1 MRSPT
6 NDRYESPWWWLF
18 FCFVVDILLAVEA
31 NDDRVVGVEG
41 LWINNT
47 RFWPRR
53 LQQPLFGFRE
63 DRWICNGGSHHKL
76 VIVVAL
82 LAQFFWQ
89 WLLGG
94 CRVQKIWIVSSL
106 LRLHFLWFNRWFTWG
121 PNMRTREAA
130 RLLRR
135 LRARDAKWI
144 LKPSLSSSLNNG
156 GRSRIPRPREEAKA
170 PCGVVQT
177 HYTRVAS
184 SVLILRGCSLYV
196 YSSNTITSSTY
207 YKRRAMVALTQPL
220 PPSKRPPSLLLAVS
234 DY

>member
-1 MRSPT
+1 MNLQWRITSQISNRS
-6 NDRYESPWWWLF
+6 S
-18 FCFVVDILLAVEA
+18 I
-31 NDDRVVGVEG
+31 VGS
-41 LWINNT
+41 I
-47 RFWPRR
+47 
-53 LQQPLFGFRE
+53 
-63 DRWICNGGSHHKL
+63 
-76 VIVVAL
+76 
-82 LAQFFWQ
+82 FFWQ
-89 WLLGG
+89 WLLWVVAQGA
-94 CRVQKIWIVSSL
+94 KKFELFLSL
-106 LRLHFLWFNRWFTWG
+106 LRLHFLWFNQWFTWG

-177 HYTRVAS
+177 HYARVAS
-184 SVLILRGCSLYV
+184 LVLILRGCSLYV

>member
-1 MRSPT
+1 M
-6 NDRYESPWWWLF
+6 
-18 FCFVVDILLAVEA
+18 
-31 NDDRVVGVEG
+31 VGVEG

-53 LQQPLFGFRE
+53 LRQQPLFGFRK

-89 WLLGG
+89 WLLWVVAQGA
-94 CRVQKIWIVSSL
+94 KKFELFLSL
-106 LRLHFLWFNRWFTWG
+106 LRLHFLWFNWWFTWG